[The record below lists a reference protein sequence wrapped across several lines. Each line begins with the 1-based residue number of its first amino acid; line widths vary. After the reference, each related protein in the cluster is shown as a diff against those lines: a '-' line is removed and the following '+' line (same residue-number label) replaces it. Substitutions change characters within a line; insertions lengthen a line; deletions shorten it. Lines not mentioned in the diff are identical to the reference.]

1 VKRFTLVENLFIH
14 PTPGGCYHAFSNP
27 SESSANSLIR
37 ALLKHPKSP
46 ELTLEG
52 LKEWTGLSDEEQIL
66 SMLERLQEI
75 GWVQGFHTPLQCD
88 TSPLEI
94 ALPDVLSTLSSQN
107 KTLLADA
114 QGFYL
119 SSHGFPHEVAEEL
132 SALSASL
139 ADMHERRSGLL
150 LNNMGLSSSAWSL
163 VDVNGN
169 SHLGFWPIYIGKTR
183 FVLAISGMPR
193 LNQPNFVKLVWM
205 LNLRYT

>member
-1 VKRFTLVENLFIH
+1 MKRFTLVDDLFIH

-27 SESSANSLIR
+27 SDSPAKVLIR
-37 ALLKHPKSP
+37 SLLKHPGSP
-46 ELTLEG
+46 ELTLTG
-52 LKEWTGLSDEEQIL
+52 LKEWSGITDDEQAL
-66 SMLERLQEI
+66 SMLERLQDL
-75 GWVQGFHTPLQCD
+75 GWVQGFHVPVNCD
-88 TSPLEI
+88 SAPLEV
-94 ALPDVLSTLSSQN
+94 ALPDILSTLGSQN
-107 KTLLADA
+107 KVLLADA

-119 SSHGFPHEVAEEL
+119 ASHGFAHEVAEEL

-150 LNNMGLSSSAWSL
+150 LNNMGLNSSAWSL
-163 VDVNGN
+163 VDANGN

>member
-1 VKRFTLVENLFIH
+1 LKRFTLVDNLFIH

-27 SESSANSLIR
+27 SESPAKLLIR
-37 ALLKHPKSP
+37 SLLKHPSSP
-46 ELTLEG
+46 ELTVAG
-52 LKEWTGLSDEEQIL
+52 LKEWSGIADDEQAL

-75 GWVQGFHTPLQCD
+75 GWVQGFYAPAYCD
-88 TSPLEI
+88 TSPLEDV
-94 ALPDVLSTLSSQN
+94 LPDILSTLGSQS
-107 KTLLADA
+107 KVLLADA

-119 SSHGFPHEVAEEL
+119 ASHGFPHEVAEEL

-150 LNNMGLSSSAWSL
+150 LNNMGLNSSAWAL
-163 VDVNGN
+163 VDANGN